1 MWLFNTFLL
10 SIFKLIYKNISF
22 IINPRQMTFSDS
34 VAIISAAIS
43 IIVAI
48 IIAIIQ
54 YKQSQL
60 MQHLTARQ
68 DARDEKR
75 RNEYVYSEATKFI
88 LKYSSAGRISEIYF
102 LPLCVMAYKYNQIY
116 PYRRRIYREFCS
128 LTEEIQN
135 EILKREHVNIIC
147 KKEKKFY
154 QKLLNSL
161 INMIE
166 SMYPEDKNIFYDD
179 GKYFERA
186 LLNNGQREIPEITCK
201 GDKYYSGLERIFRS
215 IKKELPTQMNYANHI
230 TNLLCFEKNERP
242 IETLFYEETNLGF
255 PDSADEILI
264 SYLCCKIAEYVPTI
278 SHLKERSEL
287 YDSEGYEGKWY
298 MEDLFLIALYNIYV
312 NTI

>member
-1 MWLFNTFLL
+1 
-10 SIFKLIYKNISF
+10 
-22 IINPRQMTFSDS
+22 MTFSDS

-60 MQHLTARQ
+60 MQHLTERQ

-88 LKYSSAGRISEIYF
+88 LKYSSAGRLSEIYF
-102 LPLCVMAYKYNQIY
+102 LPLCVMAYKYNPIY
-116 PYRRRIYREFCS
+116 PYRRKIYREFCS

-135 EILKREHVNIIC
+135 EILKREYIDIRS
-147 KKEKKFY
+147 KKEKKFF

-161 INMIE
+161 MNMI
-166 SMYPEDKNIFYDD
+166 SIMYPTDKNIFYDD

-186 LLNNGQREIPEITCK
+186 LLNSGQHEIPEITCK
-201 GDKYYSGLERIFRS
+201 TDKYYSELEHIFES
-215 IKKELPTQMNYANHI
+215 IKKEMPTQMDYENHI
-230 TNLLCFEKNERP
+230 TNLLCYEKSEKP

-278 SHLKERSEL
+278 SHLKERSES
-287 YDSEGYEGKWY
+287 YDSEDYEGKWY
-298 MEDLFLIALYNIYV
+298 MEDLFLMALYNIYV
-312 NTI
+312 NTN